1 MLSLY
6 TIHIQYILYVVTAYY
21 TLLLYTIRCYC
32 IRRESKPPLSKEQ
45 AEVWTKPFQE
55 PDELV
60 KTAREL
66 HDGVTDPK
74 LKNSKVGIK
83 CDEL

>member
-32 IRRESKPPLSKEQ
+32 ILYIYNIYYTLSLYTIHCYCILYVVTVFAGKVNLHYQRSRLRFGLNHSKNLTS
-45 AEVWTKPFQE
+45 W
-55 PDELV
+55 
-60 KTAREL
+60 
-66 HDGVTDPK
+66 
-74 LKNSKVGIK
+74 
-83 CDEL
+83 